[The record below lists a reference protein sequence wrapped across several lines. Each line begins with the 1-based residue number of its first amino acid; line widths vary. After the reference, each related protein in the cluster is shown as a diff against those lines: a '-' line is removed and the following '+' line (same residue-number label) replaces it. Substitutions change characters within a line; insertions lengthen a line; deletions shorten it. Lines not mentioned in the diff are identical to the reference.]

1 MSAPR
6 LVLKQST
13 GWFAAGWS
21 FGEAMFALS
30 DAAFQGVCMA
40 MPEC

>member
-13 GWFAAGWS
+13 GWFRPGGASAKR
-21 FGEAMFALS
+21 FDLS
-30 DAAFQGVCMA
+30 DAAFKVFA
-40 MPEC
+40 